1 MDAKTDAASRL
12 RRIAG
17 QVGGIQRMLDEGR
30 STGELLM
37 QIAAAQAA
45 LTETAKT
52 ILRGHVDEPLPA
64 PKQTSGGSSD
74 TDVNELHDIPTGSS
88 PSMPVMTVTPVGR

>member
-1 MDAKTDAASRL
+1 MDVKTDAASRL

-30 STGELLM
+30 STTELLM

-45 LTETAKT
+45 LAETAKT
-52 ILRGHVDEPLPA
+52 LLRGHVDERIAAALESKDERERGRRIQELIDLFA
-64 PKQTSGGSSD
+64 RFCRVGS
-74 TDVNELHDIPTGSS
+74 EEE
-88 PSMPVMTVTPVGR
+88 R

>member
-30 STGELLM
+30 STGEVLM

-45 LTETAKT
+45 LQETAKT
-52 ILRGHVDEPLPA
+52 LLRGHVVQRIAAAIESKDDLERARKIQELIDLFA
-64 PKQTSGGSSD
+64 RFCRVG
-74 TDVNELHDIPTGSS
+74 NEEE
-88 PSMPVMTVTPVGR
+88 R

>member
-52 ILRGHVDEPLPA
+52 ILRGHVDERIA
-64 PKQTSGGSSD
+64 QAVESKDERERG
-74 TDVNELHDIPTGSS
+74 NKIRELVDLFARFCR
-88 PSMPVMTVTPVGR
+88 VGEEEQR

>member
-30 STGELLM
+30 ATAEVLM

-45 LTETAKT
+45 LAETAKT
-52 ILRGHVDEPLPA
+52 LLRGHVGDRLAQAVATNTERERARIVQELIDLFA
-64 PKQTSGGSSD
+64 RFCRVGSENSG
-74 TDVNELHDIPTGSS
+74 
-88 PSMPVMTVTPVGR
+88 